1 MHVGVDAR
9 LLSGPLTGIGRYTLE
24 LSKALIRCTPVQ
36 LSLYAPSPVDK
47 QIQQNLQP
55 VLLKSGSFKSRLLKM
70 AWSQTTLPYWASKD
84 RIDLF
89 WGATHRLPRYL
100 PQSIARVVTIHDLV
114 WRYAPQTMRPLSL
127 IMEKRLMPE
136 AMDLADLIMA
146 DSQGTA
152 DGIVETFPQY
162 ASKVR
167 VVHLG
172 ATASISP
179 LEFTSLSQHGI
190 HQPYFLFVGTLEP
203 RKNLERLIQ
212 AYALLPKAQR
222 DQLSFVVAGGK
233 GWGDLDLLA
242 LLKKSDLEESV
253 KLLGYVDEQQLAT
266 LYANARFLAMPSIY
280 EGFGLPLVEAMQY
293 GTPVLTSD
301 SGCLAEIAGDA
312 GVLVDPLS
320 IESIS
325 HGIGRLMLDNSLL
338 ELLKLNAMRRGR
350 QFTWQRCAEETLTVF
365 KEALILRDARLLK
378 RP

>member
-1 MHVGVDAR
+1 
-9 LLSGPLTGIGRYTLE
+9 
-24 LSKALIRCTPVQ
+24 
-36 LSLYAPSPVDK
+36 
-47 QIQQNLQP
+47 
-55 VLLKSGSFKSRLLKM
+55 M
-70 AWSQTTLPYWASKD
+70 AWSQTILPYWASKD

-136 AMDLADLIMA
+136 AMHLADLIMA

-152 DGIVETFPQY
+152 DGIAETFPQY

-172 ATASISP
+172 ATLPISP
-179 LEFTSLSQHGI
+179 LKFTSLSQHGI

-301 SGCLAEIAGDA
+301 AGCLAEIAGDA

-325 HGIGRLMLDNSLL
+325 HGIGRLMLDNDLL

>member
-9 LLSGPLTGIGRYTLE
+9 LLSEPLTGIGRYTLE
-24 LSKALIRCTPVQ
+24 LSKALIRCTPAQ
-36 LSLYAPSPVDK
+36 LSLYAPSPVDR
-47 QIQQNLQP
+47 QIQKNLQSA
-55 VLLKSGSFKSRLLKM
+55 LLKSGPFKSRLLKM
-70 AWSQTTLPYWASKD
+70 AWSQTTLPYWANKD

-114 WRYAPQTMRPLSL
+114 WKYAPQTMRPLSL
-127 IMEKRLMPE
+127 IIEKRLMPE
-136 AMDLADLIMA
+136 AMQLADLIMA

-152 DGIVETFPQY
+152 DCIAETFPQY

-172 ATASISP
+172 ATAQISP
-179 LEFTSLSQHGI
+179 PGFTSLSQYGI
-190 HQPYFLFVGTLEP
+190 NQPYFLFVGTLEP
-203 RKNLERLIQ
+203 RKNLDKLIQ
-212 AYALLPKAQR
+212 AYALLPKSQR
-222 DQLSFVVAGGK
+222 DQLSLVIAGGK

-242 LLKKSDLEESV
+242 LLKKNQLEESV
-253 KLLGYVDEQQLAT
+253 KLLGYVDEQQLAA
-266 LYANARFLAMPSIY
+266 LYTNARFLAMPSIY

-293 GTPVLTSD
+293 GTPVLTSNT
-301 SGCLAEIAGDA
+301 GCLAEIAGDA

-325 HGIGRLMLDNSLL
+325 CGIGRLIQDNDLL
-338 ELLKLNAMRRGR
+338 KLLKLNAMQRGR
-350 QFTWQRCAEETLTVF
+350 HFTWQRCAEETFTVF
-365 KEALILRDARLLK
+365 KEALILRDTRLLK

>member
-1 MHVGVDAR
+1 MRVGVDAR

-24 LSKALIRCTPVQ
+24 LSKALIRCAPVQ
-36 LSLYAPSPVDK
+36 LSLYTPSPVDK
-47 QIQQNLQP
+47 GTKKILQP
-55 VLLKSGSFKSRLLKM
+55 ALLKSGSSKSRFFKM
-70 AWSQTTLPYWASKD
+70 VWSQTTLPYWASKD
-84 RIDLF
+84 HIDLF
-89 WGATHRLPRYL
+89 WGTTHRLPRYL

-114 WRYAPQTMRPLSL
+114 WKYAPQTMRPLSL

-136 AMDLADLIMA
+136 AMHLADLIMA

-242 LLKKSDLEESV
+242 LLKKSGLEESV

-293 GTPVLTSD
+293 GTPVLTSNA
-301 SGCLAEIAGDA
+301 GCLAEIAGDA

-325 HGIGRLMLDNSLL
+325 HGIGRLMLDNGLL
-338 ELLKLNAMRRGR
+338 ELLKLNAKRRGR
-350 QFTWQRCAEETLTVF
+350 QFTWRRCAEETLSVF
-365 KEALILRDARLLK
+365 KEALILRDVRLLK

>member
-1 MHVGVDAR
+1 MRVGVDAR

-24 LSKALIRCTPVQ
+24 LSKALIRCTPVE
-36 LSLYAPSPVDK
+36 LSLYMPSPVDI

-55 VLLKSGSFKSRLLKM
+55 AMLKSGSFKSRLFKM
-70 AWSQTTLPYWASKD
+70 AWSQTALPYWAQKD

-114 WRYAPQTMRPLSL
+114 WKYAPQTMRPLSL
-127 IMEKRLMPE
+127 IMEKHLMPE
-136 AMDLADLIMA
+136 AMQLADLIMA

-152 DGIVETFPQY
+152 DGIAETFPQY

-167 VVHLG
+167 VVYLG

-242 LLKKSDLEESV
+242 LLKKSGLEESV

-280 EGFGLPLVEAMQY
+280 EGFGLPLVEAMQH
-293 GTPVLTSD
+293 GTPILTSD

-350 QFTWQRCAEETLTVF
+350 QFTWQRCAEETLSVF